1 MSSID
6 DRFPTQAVPMTTVP
20 DTEAETETRVA
31 VGAEI
36 TKKGGGGLAWEL
48 LQTIVLT
55 LAIFLGVRS
64 VVQNFRVEGASM
76 EPTLETTQYLLIS
89 KASYFHVEGTP
100 LDRFLP
106 TTHQGSTDYLFGG
119 PQRGDVVVFKA
130 PTQPDKDFIK
140 RIIGLPGDTV
150 LIKNGQ
156 VIVNGA
162 PLDEAYIHYPATYTY
177 QIRQPSQQIP
187 DGNYFVLGDNHL
199 CSSDSSRLG
208 RAGRQPDRQG
218 VDLLLAANR
227 LGHHAGWR
235 HRLRPL
241 AAPPWR
247 LGAPRRHQQDAP
259 GGGFSSRLVVPV
271 RQQCSC
277 R

>member
-20 DTEAETETRVA
+20 ATEAETETRVA

-76 EPTLETTQYLLIS
+76 EPTLETAQYLLIS

-177 QIRQPSQQIP
+177 PFDGQPKQIP
-187 DGNYFVLGDNHL
+187 DGNYFVLGDNRPN
-199 CSSDSSRLG
+199 SSDSHLG
-208 RAGRQPDRQG
+208 WVVPGRQPDRQS
-218 VDLLLAANR
+218 VDPY
-227 LGHHAGWR
+227 W
-235 HRLRPL
+235 
-241 AAPPWR
+241 PPTDW
-247 LGAPRRHQQDAP
+247 GIMP
-259 GGGFSSRLVVPV
+259 GGDTVYAR
-271 RQQCSC
+271 
-277 R
+277 

>member
-20 DTEAETETRVA
+20 DTEAETETRVN

-36 TKKGGGGLAWEL
+36 TKKGGGLAWEL

-76 EPTLETTQYLLIS
+76 EPTLETAQYLLIS
-89 KASYFHVEGTP
+89 KASYFHIEGTP

-106 TTHQGSTDYLFGG
+106 TTRQGSTDYLFGG

-140 RIIGLPGDTV
+140 RIIGLPGDTILV
-150 LIKNGQ
+150 KNG
-156 VIVNGA
+156 VVYVNGTA
-162 PLDEAYIHYPATYTY
+162 LGEAYIHYPATYTY
-177 QIRQPSQQIP
+177 PFDGQPKQIP
-187 DGNYFVLGDNHL
+187 DANYFVLGDNRPN
-199 CSSDSSRLG
+199 SSDSHLG
-208 RAGRQPDRQG
+208 
-218 VDLLLAANR
+218 
-227 LGHHAGWR
+227 W
-235 HRLRPL
+235 
-241 AAPPWR
+241 
-247 LGAPRRHQQDAP
+247 
-259 GGGFSSRLVVPV
+259 VVPV
-271 RQQCSC
+271 DNLIGKAWISYWPPTDWGIMPGGDTVYAR
-277 R
+277 

>member
-20 DTEAETETRVA
+20 DTEAEAETRVN

-36 TKKGGGGLAWEL
+36 TKKGGGLAWEL

-76 EPTLETTQYLLIS
+76 EPTLETAQYLLIS
-89 KASYFHVEGTP
+89 KASYFHIEGTP

-106 TTHQGSTDYLFGG
+106 TTRQGSTDYLFGG

-140 RIIGLPGDTV
+140 RIIGLPGDTI
-150 LIKNGQ
+150 LIKNG
-156 VIVNGA
+156 VVYVNGA
-162 PLDEAYIHYPATYTY
+162 ALDEAYIHYPATYTY
-177 QIRQPSQQIP
+177 PFDGQPKQIP
-187 DGNYFVLGDNHL
+187 DANYFVLGDNRPN
-199 CSSDSSRLG
+199 SSDSHLG
-208 RAGRQPDRQG
+208 
-218 VDLLLAANR
+218 
-227 LGHHAGWR
+227 W
-235 HRLRPL
+235 
-241 AAPPWR
+241 
-247 LGAPRRHQQDAP
+247 
-259 GGGFSSRLVVPV
+259 VVPV
-271 RQQCSC
+271 DNLIGKAWISYWPPTDWGIMPGGDTVYAR
-277 R
+277 

>member
-20 DTEAETETRVA
+20 DTEAETETRVN

-36 TKKGGGGLAWEL
+36 TKKGGGLAWEL

-76 EPTLETTQYLLIS
+76 EPTLETAQYLLIS
-89 KASYFHVEGTP
+89 KASYFHIEGTP

-106 TTHQGSTDYLFGG
+106 TTRQGSTDYLFGG

-140 RIIGLPGDTV
+140 RIIGLPGDTI
-150 LIKNGQ
+150 LIKNG
-156 VIVNGA
+156 VVYVNGA
-162 PLDEAYIHYPATYTY
+162 ALDEAYIHYPATYTY
-177 QIRQPSQQIP
+177 PFDGQPKQIP
-187 DGNYFVLGDNHL
+187 DANYFVLGDNRPN
-199 CSSDSSRLG
+199 SSDSHLG
-208 RAGRQPDRQG
+208 WVVPVDNLIGKAWISYWPPTDWGIMPGGDTVYAAGPF
-218 VDLLLAANR
+218 LASWN
-227 LGHHAGWR
+227 LS
-235 HRLRPL
+235 
-241 AAPPWR
+241 
-247 LGAPRRHQQDAP
+247 P
-259 GGGFSSRLVVPV
+259 GGGGRCGPAASR
-271 RQQCSC
+271 CSA
-277 R
+277 RKLAAQSTPL